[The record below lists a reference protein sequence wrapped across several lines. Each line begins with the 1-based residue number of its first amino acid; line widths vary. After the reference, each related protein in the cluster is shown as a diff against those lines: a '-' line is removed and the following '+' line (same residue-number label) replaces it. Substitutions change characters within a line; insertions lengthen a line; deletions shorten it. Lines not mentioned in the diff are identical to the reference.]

1 MFFHKPKIMFST
13 NRPKNDNVSIAG
25 DRIDSLSSQALWDF
39 NLDANV

>member
-13 NRPKNDNVSIAG
+13 KNDNVSIAG